1 MHIVLREFD
10 RLDAASRQEAITFLV
25 RRYGQPA
32 EHTPPASVQAEPP
45 KKRQGRPFS
54 DNTIRVLECLEQE
67 GPGTP
72 AVVTE
77 RTGIPNTKQLL
88 KRLLEKGYVRLEA
101 RGFYH
106 FVCYP

>member
-1 MHIVLREFD
+1 MHIVLGEFD
-10 RLDAASRQEAITFLV
+10 RLDDASRQEALTFLM
-25 RRYGQPA
+25 RRYGRPA
-32 EHTPPASVQAEPP
+32 EQTPSVPVQAEPR

-54 DNTIRVLECLEQE
+54 DNTMRVLECLEKE

-77 RTGIPNTKQLL
+77 RTSIPNTKQLL

-106 FVCYP
+106 FVSYP